1 MTDSKRKT
9 VINLKGSSK
18 TNKHYSIVRIPAP
31 EIVDETFDIKING
44 IDYRV
49 FVNKKLNRVTCN
61 EIVSYNY
68 KGIVLLRNPVNK
80 ELSLEITKM
89 LFDKGKPNEY
99 RETINNV
106 KREVEKKMRKDKQKK
121 LAKKPGRK
129 PEVNLIRATL
139 YCIKKYD
146 DKAKKSYKFYIEKAY
161 EFYKSDGQTYDTFV
175 SGIYSKWAKLRN
187 SYSKLGKQIKNSKT
201 LYQHAKE
208 KLKTPRTSSKTKV

>member
-9 VINLKGSSK
+9 VINLKSSSK

-31 EIVDETFDIKING
+31 EIVDEIFDVMING
-44 IDYRV
+44 TDYRV
-49 FVNKKLNRVTCN
+49 FVNRKLNRAICN

-68 KGIVLLRNPVNK
+68 KGKVLLRNPVNK

-99 RETINNV
+99 RETINDA
-106 KREVEKKMRKDKQKK
+106 KREMEKLLRKDKRKGI
-121 LAKKPGRK
+121 AKKPGRK
-129 PEVNLIRATL
+129 PEANLIRATL

-146 DKAKKSYKFYIEKAY
+146 NKAKKSYKFYIGKAY
-161 EFYKSDGQTYDTFV
+161 EFYKSEGQTYDTFV
-175 SGIYSKWAKLRN
+175 SRIYSKWAKLRK
-187 SYSKLGKQIKNSKT
+187 SYSKLEKQIRNSKT

-208 KLKTPRTSSKTKV
+208 ELKIPRTNSKAKV